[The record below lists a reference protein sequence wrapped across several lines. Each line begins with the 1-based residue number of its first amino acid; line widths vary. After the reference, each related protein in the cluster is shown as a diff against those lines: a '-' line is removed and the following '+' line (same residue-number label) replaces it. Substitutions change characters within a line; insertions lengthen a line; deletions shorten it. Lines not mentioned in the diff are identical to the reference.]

1 MQNYKTYIDESGNTG
16 DNLTDKNQKYFV
28 LAGVSIPIS
37 MEETLKNTIR
47 DLFMSVKEKEE
58 TEIKATKWVKTAK
71 KNTVLKKILQEMV
84 AVGCDI
90 QIKCDSYAQRQW
102 EDMFEK
108 YFGDDKE
115 ACINIICKLVQF
127 YPKEI
132 RWNNSFHTALLG
144 AYQLPDDNMLSRL
157 SEKHTD
163 LKDVLDDIIFL
174 HNYNTQIL
182 SENNALVKMAK
193 ERQKK

>member
-1 MQNYKTYIDESGNTG
+1 MYGSTRFDRATEIGRKKRTEFLDYSKTYNDINILLVCFNIISNRLDSFIFDRNEIEEANRILVDRFFNEHIANSSGNI
-16 DNLTDKNQKYFV
+16 DVQEAD
-28 LAGVSIPIS
+28 
-37 MEETLKNTIR
+37 TI
-47 DLFMSVKEKEE
+47 
-58 TEIKATKWVKTAK
+58 
-71 KNTVLKKILQEMV
+71 
-84 AVGCDI
+84 I
-90 QIKCDSYAQRQW
+90 QIKCDSYALRQW

-108 YFGDDKE
+108 YLGDDKE